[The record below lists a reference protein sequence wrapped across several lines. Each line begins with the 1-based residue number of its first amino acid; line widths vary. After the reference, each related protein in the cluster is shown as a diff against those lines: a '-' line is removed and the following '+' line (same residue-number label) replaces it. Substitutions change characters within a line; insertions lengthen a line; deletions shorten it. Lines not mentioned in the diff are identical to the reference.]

1 MYFNY
6 RKFCSIV
13 QLALVNARYEFS
25 MVDIGDYER
34 LSDSSVYANSN
45 LGRVKNQNML
55 QLPTAREP
63 VNNVC
68 KKYPYVFI
76 GDKAFPLPCY
86 LLKSF
91 SRNAL

>member
-45 LGRVKNQNML
+45 LRRVKNQNML
-55 QLPTAREP
+55 QLPSAREL

-76 GDKAFPLPCY
+76 GDKLSHCLVIF
-86 LLKSF
+86 
-91 SRNAL
+91 